1 MQRQAKSGGTPRERP
16 IARGVWGPWTPCLLA
31 LALCL
36 TALGDAGDEPPSAD
50 FSPRTHYQAVLAV
63 ARQRRVEPTNAVTA
77 AWEFARACF
86 DLAEHP
92 ADSGERQR
100 LGNEGAQACRE
111 ALALDPDSG
120 PAQYY
125 LALNLGQVAQTKL
138 IGALRLVR
146 QMETALLAAIRL
158 DPRLD
163 FAGPDRSLGIL
174 YRDAP
179 GWPTSIGS
187 RAKSA
192 EHLERAVALDP
203 TYPGNRLALAESRL
217 AWGEPDAAR
226 PHLAALVRDWATN
239 RVRLAGPDW
248 HTSWVEWRERRT
260 RLERA
265 LAR

>member
-1 MQRQAKSGGTPRERP
+1 MQRQAKSGGTPHERP

-50 FSPRTHYQAVLAV
+50 FSPRTHYKAVLAV

-100 LGNEGAQACRE
+100 LGNEGAHACRE

-158 DPRLD
+158 DPDWISPDPTGAWASCTATPRGGRRASA
-163 FAGPDRSLGIL
+163 AGRSP
-174 YRDAP
+174 RNTWSWRSPSTRPTPATASRSRSRASP
-179 GWPTSIGS
+179 GGNPTRPAPTSPPWCGTGPPTGS
-187 RAKSA
+187 
-192 EHLERAVALDP
+192 D
-203 TYPGNRLALAESRL
+203 
-217 AWGEPDAAR
+217 
-226 PHLAALVRDWATN
+226 
-239 RVRLAGPDW
+239 
-248 HTSWVEWRERRT
+248 
-260 RLERA
+260 
-265 LAR
+265 